1 MIPDDVVERVADAAD
16 IVQII
21 GEHVKLKRVGRTWR
35 GPCPFHQGTHPN
47 FSVTPG
53 GGYRC
58 WSCGEK
64 GSVFTFVQKRLG
76 MDFVDAVKYVGQKAG
91 IDVQEV
97 SRKREGPDPR
107 EPLWEANAAAAEY
120 FRRMLWEGEA
130 GAAAREYLAQRE
142 VDQEQADRFMLGFAP
157 REIGLMRAH
166 LQTLGFDDER
176 QLLAGLLVKR
186 EETEEPRPRFRGRLM
201 FPILDTQGRA
211 VAFGGRLLGPGEP
224 KYLNSAESPT
234 FVKGRTL
241 YGLSWAKN
249 AIRRSDRAILVEGY
263 FDCVRL
269 MMAGLDEVVAP
280 LGTALAEPQAELLR
294 RYTRNVYLLYD
305 SDTAGL
311 KATFRAGD
319 DLLHLGMSVQVVTLP
334 EGEDPDTFVRAH
346 GKDKLEE
353 HIAQAIDVFERKIQ
367 LLDRGGWFGDLRR
380 KRQALDRL
388 LPTLRAVT
396 DPITRDLYIARTAE
410 ASGVSRELLE
420 REIGHGAES
429 VRGSGGGG
437 GHGGPPEPPPE
448 YYEEGGR
455 EPPRRAP
462 RRDPR
467 RTAGVRTEWELV
479 RVMLHHATYVETV
492 AEHVGPQEFRDP
504 ALRAIYAR
512 MAAAPP
518 DRSTDEIAA
527 GLDDDASA
535 MLGELLEQGGAVEDV
550 ERTVKD
556 CLAALQVERLQDAL
570 REIDRQLPLATGAE
584 QDALMVRKQQLTDEW
599 RSLGGRGWK
608 SFGRPRP

>member
-21 GEHVKLKRVGRTWR
+21 GEHVKLKRVGRSWR

-76 MDFVDAVKYVGQKAG
+76 LDFVDAVKYVGEKSG
-91 IDVQEV
+91 IEVREV

-107 EPLWEANAAAAEY
+107 EPLWEVNAAAAEY
-120 FRRMLWEGEA
+120 FSRMLWEGEV

-142 VDQEQADRFMLGFAP
+142 VTQEDAERFSLGFAP

-176 QLLAGLLVKR
+176 QLEAGLLVKR
-186 EETEEPRPRFRGRLM
+186 EDVEEPRPRFRNRLI
-201 FPILDTQGRA
+201 FPIHDVRGN
-211 VAFGGRLLGPGEP
+211 VIAFGGRLIGPGEP

-249 AIRRSDRAILVEGY
+249 AIRRADRAILVEGY

-269 MMAGLDEVVAP
+269 MMAGVTEVVAP

-294 RYTRNVYLLYD
+294 RYTKNVYLLYD

-319 DLLHLGMSVQVVTLP
+319 ELLRLGASVQVVTLP

-346 GKDKLEE
+346 GKERLEE

-367 LLDRGGWFGDLRR
+367 LLERHGAFADLRR
-380 KRQALDRL
+380 KRQAIDKL
-388 LPTLRAVT
+388 LPTLRAVS
-396 DPITRDLYIARTAE
+396 DPLTRDLYVARTAE
-410 ASGVSRELLE
+410 ASGVGRELLE
-420 REIGHGAES
+420 REIGHGPEP
-429 VRGSGGGG
+429 VRARG
-437 GHGGPPEPPPE
+437 PEPPPPE
-448 YYEEGGR
+448 YFDAPPEA
-455 EPPRRAP
+455 EPAPRLP
-462 RRDPR
+462 RRDLR
-467 RTAGVRTEWELV
+467 RTPGVRTEWELV
-479 RVMLHHATYVETV
+479 RVMLHQPTYVEVV
-492 AEHVGPQEFRDP
+492 AEHVGPQEFAEP
-504 ALRAIYAR
+504 SLRAIYAR
-512 MAAAPP
+512 LAAAVP
-518 DRSTDEIAA
+518 DRPVEDLAA
-527 GLDDDASA
+527 GLDEEANA
-535 MLGELLEQGGAVEDV
+535 VLQMLLAEDGGMDTA
-550 ERTVKD
+550 ERTVQD
-556 CLAALQVERLQDAL
+556 CLAALQLQRLRQAMSD
-570 REIDRQLPLATGAE
+570 IDRQLPLATGAE
-584 QDALMVRKQQLTDEW
+584 QDALMVRKKQLTDEW

-608 SFGRPRP
+608 SFDRSRP

>member
-21 GEHVKLKRVGRTWR
+21 GEHVKLKRVGRSWR

-76 MDFVDAVKYVGQKAG
+76 LDFVDAVKYVGEKSG
-91 IDVQEV
+91 IEVREV

-107 EPLWEANAAAAEY
+107 EPLWEVNAAAAEY
-120 FRRMLWEGEA
+120 FSRMLWEGEV
-130 GAAAREYLAQRE
+130 GAAARDYLAQRE
-142 VDQEQADRFMLGFAP
+142 VTQEDAERFSLGFAP

-176 QLLAGLLVKR
+176 QLEAGLLVKR
-186 EETEEPRPRFRGRLM
+186 EDVEEPRPRFRNRLI
-201 FPILDTQGRA
+201 FPIHDVRGN
-211 VAFGGRLLGPGEP
+211 VIAFGGRLIGPGEP

-249 AIRRSDRAILVEGY
+249 AIRRADRAILVEGY

-269 MMAGLDEVVAP
+269 MMAGVNEVVAP

-294 RYTRNVYLLYD
+294 RYTKNVYLLYD

-319 DLLHLGMSVQVVTLP
+319 ELLRLGASVQVVTLP

-346 GKDKLEE
+346 GKDRLEE

-367 LLDRGGWFGDLRR
+367 LLERHGAFADLRR
-380 KRQALDRL
+380 KRQAIDKL
-388 LPTLRAVT
+388 LPTLRAVS
-396 DPITRDLYIARTAE
+396 DPLTRDLYVARTAE
-410 ASGVSRELLE
+410 ASGVGRDLLE
-420 REIGHGAES
+420 REIGHGPEP
-429 VRGSGGGG
+429 VRTRG
-437 GHGGPPEPPPE
+437 PEPPPPE
-448 YYEEGGR
+448 YFDAPPDP
-455 EPPRRAP
+455 EPAPRQP
-462 RRDPR
+462 RRDLR
-467 RTAGVRTEWELV
+467 RTPGVRTEWELV
-479 RVMLHHATYVETV
+479 RVMLHQPTYVEVV
-492 AEHVGPQEFRDP
+492 AEHVGPQEFGEP
-504 ALRAIYAR
+504 SLRAIYAR
-512 MAAAPP
+512 LAAAAP
-518 DRSTDEIAA
+518 DRPVEDLAA
-527 GLDDDASA
+527 GLDEEANAVLQMLLAEDGGLDSA
-535 MLGELLEQGGAVEDV
+535 
-550 ERTVKD
+550 ERTVQD
-556 CLAALQVERLQDAL
+556 CLAALQLQRLRQAMSD
-570 REIDRQLPLATGAE
+570 IDRQLPLATGAE
-584 QDALMVRKQQLTDEW
+584 QDALMVRKKQLTDEW

-608 SFGRPRP
+608 SFDRSRP

>member
-1 MIPDDVVERVADAAD
+1 
-16 IVQII
+16 
-21 GEHVKLKRVGRTWR
+21 
-35 GPCPFHQGTHPN
+35 
-47 FSVTPG
+47 
-53 GGYRC
+53 
-58 WSCGEK
+58 
-64 GSVFTFVQKRLG
+64 
-76 MDFVDAVKYVGQKAG
+76 
-91 IDVQEV
+91 
-97 SRKREGPDPR
+97 
-107 EPLWEANAAAAEY
+107 
-120 FRRMLWEGEA
+120 
-130 GAAAREYLAQRE
+130 
-142 VDQEQADRFMLGFAP
+142 MLGFAP

-186 EETEEPRPRFRGRLM
+186 DETEEPRPRFRGRLM
-201 FPILDTQGRA
+201 FPILDAQGRV
-211 VAFGGRLLGPGEP
+211 VAFGGRLIGSGEP
-224 KYLNSAESPT
+224 KYLNSGESPT
-234 FVKGRTL
+234 FIKGRTL

-269 MMAGLDEVVAP
+269 MMAGVDDVVAP

-294 RYTRNVYLLYD
+294 RYTSNVYLLYD

-319 DLLHLGMSVQVVTLP
+319 ELLRLGMSVQVVTLP
-334 EGEDPDTFVRAH
+334 EGEDPDSFVRAH
-346 GKDKLEE
+346 GKEKLEE
-353 HIAQAIDVFERKIQ
+353 HLAQAIDVFERKIQ

-410 ASGVSRELLE
+410 AAGVSRDLLE
-420 REIGHGAES
+420 REIGHGPEP
-429 VRGSGGGG
+429 VRGGGG
-437 GHGGPPEPPPE
+437 PPDAPPE
-448 YYEEGGR
+448 YYEESAP
-455 EPPRRAP
+455 EVPRRAV

-467 RTAGVRTEWELV
+467 RTPGVRTEWELV
-479 RVMLHHATYVETV
+479 RVMLQQPTYVETV
-492 AEHVGPQEFRDP
+492 AERVGPQEFRDP

-512 MAAAPP
+512 MAAAATE
-518 DRSTDEIAA
+518 RSTEQLAA
-527 GLDDDASA
+527 GLDDDATA
-535 MLGELLEQGGAVEDV
+535 VLEQLLEQGGGDEDV

-556 CLAALQVERLQDAL
+556 CLAALQLERLQDAL

>member
-76 MDFVDAVKYVGQKAG
+76 LDFVDAVKYVGEKSG
-91 IDVQEV
+91 IEVREV

-107 EPLWEANAAAAEY
+107 EPLWEVNAAAAEY
-120 FRRMLWEGEA
+120 FSRMLWEGDVGG
-130 GAAAREYLAQRE
+130 GAAAREYLAQRD
-142 VDQEQADRFMLGFAP
+142 VKQEDAERFSLGFAP

-176 QLLAGLLVKR
+176 QLEAGLLVKR
-186 EETEEPRPRFRGRLM
+186 EDVEEPRPRFRNRLM
-201 FPILDTQGRA
+201 FPIHDVQGR
-211 VAFGGRLLGPGEP
+211 VIAFGGRLIGPGEP

-249 AIRRSDRAILVEGY
+249 AIRRADRAILVEGY

-269 MMAGLDEVVAP
+269 MMAGVNEVVAP

-294 RYTRNVYLLYD
+294 RYTKNVYLLYD

-319 DLLHLGMSVQVVTLP
+319 ELLRLGVSVQVVTLP
-334 EGEDPDTFVRAH
+334 DGEDPDSFVRTH
-346 GKDKLEE
+346 GGERLEE
-353 HIAQAIDVFERKIQ
+353 YIAQAIDVFERKIQ
-367 LLDRGGWFGDLRR
+367 LLERHGAFADLRR
-380 KRQALDRL
+380 KRQAIDKL
-388 LPTLRAVT
+388 LPTLRAVS
-396 DPITRDLYIARTAE
+396 DPLTRDLYIGRTAE
-410 ASGVSRELLE
+410 VSGVGRELLE
-420 REIGHGAES
+420 REIGHGPEP
-429 VRGSGGGG
+429 VRMRG
-437 GHGGPPEPPPE
+437 PEPPPPE
-448 YYEEGGR
+448 YFEA
-455 EPPRRAP
+455 PPEASPAP
-462 RRDPR
+462 PVRRRDVR
-467 RTAGVRTEWELV
+467 RTPGVRTEWELV
-479 RVMLHHATYVETV
+479 RVMLHQPTYVEVV
-492 AEHVGPQEFRDP
+492 AEQVGPQEFEEP
-504 ALRAIYAR
+504 SLRAIYAR
-512 MAAAPP
+512 LAAAEP
-518 DRSTDEIAA
+518 DRSVDDLAA
-527 GLDDDASA
+527 GLDEEANTVLQLLLAEDGGLESA
-535 MLGELLEQGGAVEDV
+535 Q
-550 ERTVKD
+550 RTVQD
-556 CLAALQVERLQDAL
+556 CLTALQLQRLK
-570 REIDRQLPLATGAE
+570 REIAELDAQLSLATGAE
-584 QDALMVRKQQLTDEW
+584 QDELMLRKTQLTEES
-599 RSLGGRGWK
+599 RSLGGRSWAALRIRR
-608 SFGRPRP
+608 S

>member
-16 IVQII
+16 IVAII

-76 MDFVDAVKYVGQKAG
+76 LDFVDAVKYVGQKSG
-91 IDVQEV
+91 IEV
-97 SRKREGPDPR
+97 REVTRQREGPDPR
-107 EPLWEANAAAAEY
+107 EPLWEVNAAAAEY

-130 GAAAREYLAQRE
+130 GAQAREYLAQRGL
-142 VDQEQADRFMLGFAP
+142 DQAQADRFSIGFSP

-176 QLLAGLLVKR
+176 QLEAGLLVKR
-186 EETEEPRPRFRGRLM
+186 EDVEEPRPRFRGRLM
-201 FPILDTQGRA
+201 FPIHDVRGNV

-249 AIRRSDRAILVEGY
+249 AIRRTDRVILVEGY

-269 MMAGLDEVVAP
+269 MLAGVEEVVAP
-280 LGTALAEPQAELLR
+280 LGTALAEPQAEMLR

-305 SDTAGL
+305 SDAAGL

-319 DLLHLGMSVQVVTLP
+319 ELLRLGMSVQVVTLP

-346 GKDKLEE
+346 GREGLEA
-353 HIAQAIDVFERKIQ
+353 HLAQAIDVFERKIQ
-367 LLDRGGWFGDLRR
+367 LLERHGAFSDLRR
-380 KRQALDRL
+380 KRQAIDKL

-396 DPITRDLYIARTAE
+396 DPLTRDLYIARTAE
-410 ASGVSRELLE
+410 ASGVGRELLE
-420 REIGHGAES
+420 REIGHGPEP
-429 VRGSGGGG
+429 VRSRG
-437 GHGGPPEPPPE
+437 PEPPPPE
-448 YYEEGGR
+448 YFEAPAEE
-455 EPPRRAP
+455 EPAVRVR

-467 RTAGVRTEWELV
+467 RTPGVSTEWELV
-479 RVMLHHATYVETV
+479 RVMLHQPTYVELV
-492 AEHVGPQEFRDP
+492 LERVGPDDFREP

-512 MAAAPP
+512 LAAAGA
-518 DRSTDEIAA
+518 DWAA
-527 GLDDDASA
+527 DDLASGLDEDAA
-535 MLGELLEQGGAVEDV
+535 VMLQALLAEDGGLDAAERAVQ
-550 ERTVKD
+550 D
-556 CLAALQVERLQDAL
+556 CLAALQRERLREAMA
-570 REIDRQLPLATGAE
+570 EIDRQLPLAAGTE
-584 QDALMVRKQQLTDEW
+584 QDELMRRKKQLTDEW

-608 SFGRPRP
+608 SFDRSRP

>member
-1 MIPDDVVERVADAAD
+1 VIPDDVVERVADAAD

-97 SRKREGPDPR
+97 SRKREGPDAR

-120 FRRMLWEGEA
+120 FRRMLWEGES
-130 GAAAREYLAQRE
+130 GLAAREYLAQRE
-142 VDQEQADRFMLGFAP
+142 VNQEQADRFMLGFAP

-186 EETEEPRPRFRGRLM
+186 DETEEPRPRFRGRLM
-201 FPILDTQGRA
+201 FPILDAQGRV
-211 VAFGGRLLGPGEP
+211 VAFGGRLIGSGEP
-224 KYLNSAESPT
+224 KYLNSGESPT
-234 FVKGRTL
+234 FIKGRTL

-269 MMAGLDEVVAP
+269 MMAGVDDVVAP

-319 DLLHLGMSVQVVTLP
+319 ELLRLGMSVQVVTLP
-334 EGEDPDTFVRAH
+334 EGEDPDSFVRAH
-346 GKDKLEE
+346 GKEKLEE
-353 HIAQAIDVFERKIQ
+353 HLAQAIDVFERKIQ

-410 ASGVSRELLE
+410 AAGVSRDLLE
-420 REIGHGAES
+420 REIGHGPEP
-429 VRGSGGGG
+429 VRGGGG
-437 GHGGPPEPPPE
+437 PPDAPPE
-448 YYEEGGR
+448 YYEESAP
-455 EPPRRAP
+455 EVPRRAV

-467 RTAGVRTEWELV
+467 RTPGVRTEWELV
-479 RVMLHHATYVETV
+479 RVMLQQPTYVETV
-492 AEHVGPQEFRDP
+492 AERVGPQEFRDP

-512 MAAAPP
+512 MAAAATE
-518 DRSTDEIAA
+518 RSTEQLAA
-527 GLDDDASA
+527 GLDDDATA
-535 MLGELLEQGGAVEDV
+535 VLEQLLEQGGGDEDV

-556 CLAALQVERLQDAL
+556 CLAALQLERLQDAL

>member
-1 MIPDDVVERVADAAD
+1 VIPDDVVERVAEAAD

-76 MDFVDAVKYVGQKAG
+76 MDFVDAVKYVGEKSG
-91 IDVQEV
+91 IEVREV

-107 EPLWEANAAAAEY
+107 EPLWEANAAAADY
-120 FRRMLWEGEA
+120 FQRMLWEGES
-130 GAAAREYLAQRE
+130 GAAAREYLAQRD
-142 VDQEQADRFMLGFAP
+142 VDREQADRFQLGFAP

-186 EETEEPRPRFRGRLM
+186 EDTEEPRPRFRSRLM
-201 FPILDTQGRA
+201 FPILDAQGR
-211 VAFGGRLLGPGEP
+211 VIAFGGRLLGQGEP

-234 FVKGRTL
+234 FIKGRTL

-249 AIRRSDRAILVEGY
+249 AIRRADRAILVEGY

-269 MMAGLDEVVAP
+269 MMAGVDEVVAP

-305 SDTAGL
+305 SDSAGL

-319 DLLHLGMSVQVVTLP
+319 ELLRLGMAVQVVTLP
-334 EGEDPDTFVRAH
+334 EGEDPDSFVRAR
-346 GKDKLEE
+346 GRDGLEE
-353 HIAQAIDVFERKIQ
+353 YLGQAIDVFERKIQ
-367 LLDRGGWFGDLRR
+367 LLERGGWFGNLRR

-388 LPTLRAVT
+388 LPTLRAVS
-396 DPITRDLYIARTAE
+396 DPLTRDLYVARTAE
-410 ASGVSRELLE
+410 AAGVSRELLE
-420 REIGHGAES
+420 REIGHGPDA
-429 VRGSGGGG
+429 VRGGGSA
-437 GHGGPPEPPPE
+437 GPPPPPPE
-448 YYEEGGR
+448 YFEE
-455 EPPRRAP
+455 EPPTEPEPRAV
-462 RRDPR
+462 RRDQR
-467 RTAGVRTEWELV
+467 RPAGVSTEWELV
-479 RVMLHHATYVETV
+479 RLLVHRPAYVEVV
-492 AEHVGPQEFRDP
+492 AERIGPDDLENP
-504 ALRAIYAR
+504 SLRAIYGR
-512 MAAAPP
+512 LTGTAPEW
-518 DRSTDEIAA
+518 SIEQLAS
-527 GLDDDASA
+527 GLDDEA
-535 MLGELLEQGGAVEDV
+535 GGVLEQLVAEGGGLEDADRLV
-550 ERTVKD
+550 YD
-556 CLAALQVERLQDAL
+556 YLGRLQLQRL
-570 REIDRQLPLATGAE
+570 RREREEIDHQLPLANDAE
-584 QDALMVRKQQLTDEW
+584 KTALLARKKALSEES
-599 RSLGGRGWK
+599 RSLGGRDWPTFRK
-608 SFGRPRP
+608 TRP

>member
-1 MIPDDVVERVADAAD
+1 MIPDDVVERVAEAAD

-53 GGYRC
+53 AGYRC

-76 MDFVDAVKYVGQKAG
+76 MDFVDAVKYVGQKSG
-91 IDVQEV
+91 VEVREV
-97 SRKREGPDPR
+97 SRTREGPDPR
-107 EPLWEANAAAAEY
+107 EPLWEANAAAADY
-120 FRRMLWEGEA
+120 FRRMLWENEA
-130 GAAAREYLAQRE
+130 GAGAREYLAQRE
-142 VDQEQADRFMLGFAP
+142 VNQEQADRFQLGFAP

-176 QLLAGLLVKR
+176 QLQAGLLVKH
-186 EETEEPRPRFRGRLM
+186 EDTDEPRPRFRGRLI
-201 FPILDTQGRA
+201 FPILDTQGRV

-249 AIRRSDRAILVEGY
+249 AIRRSDRVILVEGY

-269 MMAGLDEVVAP
+269 MMAGLDEVIAP
-280 LGTALAEPQAELLR
+280 LGTALTEPQAELLR

-305 SDTAGL
+305 SDPAGL

-319 DLLHLGMSVQVVTLP
+319 ELLRLGMSVQVVTLP

-346 GKDKLEE
+346 GKDRLEE

-380 KRQALDRL
+380 KRQAIDRL

-396 DPITRDLYIARTAE
+396 DPLTRDLYIARTAE
-410 ASGVSRELLE
+410 AAGVGRDLLD
-420 REIGHGAES
+420 REIGHGPEP
-429 VRGSGGGG
+429 VRGGA
-437 GHGGPPEPPPE
+437 PEPPPE
-448 YYEEGGR
+448 YYEHEAAPM
-455 EPPRRAP
+455 EAPRRAAP
-462 RRDPR
+462 RDAR
-467 RTAGVRTEWELV
+467 RAPGVRTEWELV
-479 RVMLHHATYVETV
+479 HVMLHQPTYVESV
-492 AEHVGPQEFRDP
+492 AEHVGPDEFRDP

-512 MAAAPP
+512 LASAPP
-518 DRSTDEIAA
+518 GWSPADLAV
-527 GLDDDASA
+527 GLDDEATA
-535 MLGELLEQGGAVEDV
+535 MLEALLEEGGGMEDAD
-550 ERTVKD
+550 RTVRD
-556 CLAALQVERLQDAL
+556 CLASLQAERVQDAL
-570 REIDRQLPLATGAE
+570 RDLDRQLSVAAGAE
-584 QDALMVRKQQLTDEW
+584 QDQLMLRKKQLTDEW

-608 SFGRPRP
+608 SFGGTRP

>member
-91 IDVQEV
+91 IEVQEV

-107 EPLWEANAAAAEY
+107 EPLWEANAAAADY
-120 FRRMLWEGEA
+120 FQRMLWDDDA

-142 VDQEQADRFMLGFAP
+142 VGREHADRFLLGFAP

-176 QLLAGLLVKR
+176 QLQAGLLVKR
-186 EETEEPRPRFRGRLM
+186 EDTDEPRPRFRGRLM
-201 FPILDTQGRA
+201 FPILDAQGR
-211 VAFGGRLLGPGEP
+211 VIAFGGRLLGPGEP
-224 KYLNSAESPT
+224 KYLNSGESPT

-280 LGTALAEPQAELLR
+280 LGTALTEPQAELLR

-305 SDTAGL
+305 SDSAGL

-319 DLLHLGMSVQVVTLP
+319 ELLRLGTSVQVVTLP
-334 EGEDPDTFVRAH
+334 DGEDPDSFVRAR
-346 GKDKLEE
+346 GKDALEE
-353 HIAQAIDVFERKIQ
+353 HLAKALDVFERKIQ

-380 KRQALDRL
+380 KRKALDRL

-410 ASGVSRELLE
+410 AAGVSRELLE
-420 REIGHGAES
+420 REIGHGPDP
-429 VRGSGGGG
+429 VRGGGGGSGGGYA
-437 GHGGPPEPPPE
+437 GPPEPPPE
-448 YYEEGGR
+448 YYEEGAT
-455 EPPRRAP
+455 EPPRRSA

-467 RTAGVRTEWELV
+467 RTPGVRSEWELV
-479 RVMLHHATYVETV
+479 RVMLRHPTYVEAV
-492 AEHVGPQEFRDP
+492 AERVGPQEFRDP
-504 ALRAIYAR
+504 ALREIYAR
-512 MAAAPP
+512 IAAQPA
-518 DRSTDEIAA
+518 DRSTDTLAA

-535 MLGELLEQGGAVEDV
+535 MLERLLEEGEGGGALR
-550 ERTVKD
+550 RTWSAR
-556 CLAALQVERLQDAL
+556 CGTASPRC
-570 REIDRQLPLATGAE
+570 RWNGCRNRCG
-584 QDALMVRKQQLTDEW
+584 
-599 RSLGGRGWK
+599 RSTASFRSPRGP
-608 SFGRPRP
+608 SRMRS

>member
-16 IVQII
+16 IVAII

-76 MDFVDAVKYVGQKAG
+76 LDFVDAVKYVGQKSG
-91 IDVQEV
+91 IEV
-97 SRKREGPDPR
+97 REVTRQREGPDPR
-107 EPLWEANAAAAEY
+107 EPLWEVNASAAEY

-130 GAAAREYLAQRE
+130 GAQAREYLAQRGL
-142 VDQEQADRFMLGFAP
+142 DQAQADRFSIGFSP

-176 QLLAGLLVKR
+176 QLEAGLLVKR
-186 EETEEPRPRFRGRLM
+186 EDVEEPRPRFRGRLM
-201 FPILDTQGRA
+201 FPIHDVRGNV

-241 YGLSWAKN
+241 YGLSWSKN
-249 AIRRSDRAILVEGY
+249 AIRRTDRVILVEGY

-269 MMAGLDEVVAP
+269 MLAGVEEVVAP
-280 LGTALAEPQAELLR
+280 LGTALAEPQAEMLR

-305 SDTAGL
+305 SDAAGL

-319 DLLHLGMSVQVVTLP
+319 ELLRLGMSVQVVTLP

-346 GKDKLEE
+346 GREGLEA
-353 HIAQAIDVFERKIQ
+353 HLAQAIDVFERKIQ
-367 LLDRGGWFGDLRR
+367 LLERHGAFSDLRR
-380 KRQALDRL
+380 KRQAIDKL

-396 DPITRDLYIARTAE
+396 DPLTRDLYIARTAE
-410 ASGVSRELLE
+410 ASGVGRELLE
-420 REIGHGAES
+420 REIGHGPEP
-429 VRGSGGGG
+429 VRSRG
-437 GHGGPPEPPPE
+437 PEPPPPE
-448 YYEEGGR
+448 YFEAPAEE
-455 EPPRRAP
+455 EPAVRVR

-467 RTAGVRTEWELV
+467 RTPGVSTEWELV
-479 RVMLHHATYVETV
+479 RVMLHQPTYVELV
-492 AEHVGPQEFRDP
+492 LERVGPDDFREP

-512 MAAAPP
+512 LAAAGA
-518 DRSTDEIAA
+518 DWAA
-527 GLDDDASA
+527 DDLASGLDEDAA
-535 MLGELLEQGGAVEDV
+535 VMLQALLAEDGGLDAAERAVQ
-550 ERTVKD
+550 D
-556 CLAALQVERLQDAL
+556 CLAALQRERLREAMA
-570 REIDRQLPLATGAE
+570 EIDRQLPLAAGTE
-584 QDALMVRKQQLTDEW
+584 QDELMRRKKQLTDEW

-608 SFGRPRP
+608 SFDRSRP

>member
-97 SRKREGPDPR
+97 SRKREGPDAR

-120 FRRMLWEGEA
+120 FRRMLWEGES
-130 GAAAREYLAQRE
+130 GLAAREYLAQRE
-142 VDQEQADRFMLGFAP
+142 VNQEQADRFMLGFAP

-186 EETEEPRPRFRGRLM
+186 DETEEPRPRFRGRLM
-201 FPILDTQGRA
+201 FPILDAQGRV
-211 VAFGGRLLGPGEP
+211 VAFGGRLIGSGEP
-224 KYLNSAESPT
+224 KYLNSGESPT
-234 FVKGRTL
+234 FIKGRTL

-269 MMAGLDEVVAP
+269 MMAGVDDVVAP

-319 DLLHLGMSVQVVTLP
+319 ELLRLGMSVQVVTLP
-334 EGEDPDTFVRAH
+334 EGEDPDSFVRAH
-346 GKDKLEE
+346 GKEKLEE
-353 HIAQAIDVFERKIQ
+353 HLAQAIDVFERKIQ

-410 ASGVSRELLE
+410 AAGVSRDLLE
-420 REIGHGAES
+420 REIGHGPEP
-429 VRGSGGGG
+429 VRGGGG
-437 GHGGPPEPPPE
+437 PPDAPPE
-448 YYEEGGR
+448 YYEESAP
-455 EPPRRAP
+455 EVPRRAV

-467 RTAGVRTEWELV
+467 RTPGVRTEWELV
-479 RVMLHHATYVETV
+479 RVMLQQPTYVETV
-492 AEHVGPQEFRDP
+492 AERVGPQEFRDP

-512 MAAAPP
+512 MAAAATE
-518 DRSTDEIAA
+518 RSTEQLAA
-527 GLDDDASA
+527 GLDDDATA
-535 MLGELLEQGGAVEDV
+535 VLEQLLEQGGGDEDV

-556 CLAALQVERLQDAL
+556 CLAALQLERLQDAL